1 VTVKTVIPS
10 ESSTA
15 WSDTW
20 MIAAHAKHPNCMYK
34 WMDWITSPTVNAQ
47 VAQWFGEAPA
57 QSLACKHTEKGF
69 CELYHANDK
78 AFSDSLF
85 YWTTPTHHCLDG
97 RGNICTDF
105 SQWTQAWTNIKG

>member
-1 VTVKTVIPS
+1 VKTAIPS

-34 WMDWITSPTVNAQ
+34 WMNWIVSPTVNAQ
-47 VAQWFGEAPA
+47 VAEWFGEAPA
-57 QSLACKHTEKGF
+57 QSLACAHTSDKTL
-69 CELYHANDK
+69 CDQYHANDR
-78 AFSDSLF
+78 AFSDSLY
-85 YWTTPTHHCLDG
+85 YWTTPTKHCLDG

-105 SQWTQAWTNIKG
+105 SQWTQAWTQIKG